1 MSGKAERGPTGP
13 KSKSL
18 FFSLC
23 LFLAAF
29 ISWSGASFL
38 TAAEAFRWTSLSHPL
53 RLESLS
59 VEQGLSQSSVFCTLQ
74 DRRGF
79 LWFGT
84 EDGLN
89 RYDGYSFRIF
99 RPDKND
105 PRSISSNFI
114 LSLAEDPR
122 GRIWVGTSGGGLN
135 MYDPESRTFKVFR
148 AGESSDS
155 LPNDVVACLLLDRQ
169 ERLWIGTEG
178 GLCMLDKTG
187 TLPENPSFQRID
199 LANTGSHITD
209 IYEDGRGGLW
219 IGTAAGEVARIEDSG
234 GRFHPASVMS
244 GFVEVTAVG
253 DDGGIL
259 LVGTPNGLFLVDP
272 ERHSRSAVL
281 PRPEDPSS
289 ISHAYIRRIYRD
301 RGGLLWIGTD
311 GGGLN
316 KMIFDRERARY
327 VFTRYQHDPSNPSGL
342 KSNAIE
348 SLYEDRSGVL
358 WIGTYLAGLN
368 KLVFT
373 RAEGK
378 DRDRERFAQFW
389 HIPGSAGSL
398 PGGAVTSFCEDRRGE
413 LWVGTEGGGIR
424 RLSPDQNPWSP
435 ARFQVVSDI
444 RGRPVDVGDT
454 VVTVLL
460 ADSRGSVWVG
470 TFRGGLTKLMLSD
483 DSSIPTQTDRF
494 TLQPGKP
501 GSLSSNFILSLHE
514 DSRGVLWVGTID
526 GGLCRFDPSA
536 QRFISYRTD
545 AADPGTISNDNVNV
559 ILDDGPE
566 TLWIGTISGLNL
578 MNVSTG
584 RFVRFLPDPARPGS
598 LPHPFIRSLRRDRKG
613 DLWVGTNGGGLC
625 RLVRQGTSPED
636 WTFEIFSSSNAGL
649 PNNVIYGILEDEA
662 GLLWLSTN
670 KGLARFDPVSR
681 RVRSFTRSDG
691 LQGDEFNRGA
701 YFKSRSGELFFGGG
715 NGFNVFHPDDVRD
728 NETAP
733 DVAIVALQL
742 FNQDVPIGPL
752 PDKRTLLP
760 RPIPY
765 IDRLNLS
772 YADKII
778 TFEFAALHFVSP
790 VQNRYSY
797 RMEGLEENWNN
808 VGGRRFATY
817 TTLPPGD
824 YVFHVRAANGDGVW
838 NMDGQR
844 IRIHIKPP
852 FWKTRWFIAL
862 VLLSFLGLV
871 LAVYRV
877 RVAGL
882 KRRGR
887 ELERIVEQK
896 THELREMSLT
906 DPLTGL
912 RNRRFLTEVL
922 STDIQ
927 AFLDF
932 KKYVLSSGKSRRGM
946 NEVSVFGVFM
956 LDIDHFKQLND
967 RFGHEAGDRF
977 LTEFAQLLKDS
988 IRLDDV
994 VVRTGGE
1001 EFLVVLKNTD
1011 IAYLDLFATKILA
1024 KIAEQSFLLSEG
1036 TSPKIHK
1043 TCSVGYSAFPLID
1056 AEPDK
1061 YTFEQI
1067 MMLADQALY
1076 YAKAHGRNQ
1085 AVRVLAGPARP
1096 ETPEQAEKLIKNL
1109 EYGEQKGYVVKKVF
1123 RSTGGESSGPG
1134 TPG

>member
-1 MSGKAERGPTGP
+1 MSGKADRRPTGP

-29 ISWSGASFL
+29 ISWPGASFL
-38 TAAEAFRWTSLSHPL
+38 AAAETFRWASLSHPL
-53 RLESLS
+53 RLGSLS
-59 VEQGLSQSSVFCTLQ
+59 VEQGLSQSSVFCALQ

-99 RPDKND
+99 RPDVND
-105 PRSISSNFI
+105 PGAISSNFI

-135 MYDPESRTFKVFR
+135 MYDPESETFKVFR
-148 AGESSDS
+148 SGESSDS
-155 LPNDVVACLLLDRQ
+155 LPNNVIACLLLDRQ
-169 ERLWIGTEG
+169 ERLWIGTEV

-187 TLPENPSFQRID
+187 ALPENPSFYRID
-199 LANTGSHITD
+199 LADTGSNIAAIH
-209 IYEDGRGGLW
+209 EDGRGSLW
-219 IGTAAGEVARIEDSG
+219 IGTATGQVARIEDSG
-234 GRFHPASVMS
+234 GRFHPVSGMS
-244 GFVEVTAVG
+244 GFEQVTAVG
-253 DDGGIL
+253 DDGGVL
-259 LVGTPNGLFLVDP
+259 LVGTPNGLFLADP

-316 KMIFDRERARY
+316 KMMFDREHARY
-327 VFTRYQHDPSNPSGL
+327 VFSRYQHDPSNPSGL
-342 KSNAIE
+342 RSNAIE

-373 RAEGK
+373 RSEGK

-424 RLSPDQNPWSP
+424 TLSPVQNPWSP
-435 ARFQVVSDI
+435 ARFQVI
-444 RGRPVDVGDT
+444 NGARGRPVDIGDT
-454 VVTVLL
+454 VVTALL
-460 ADSRGSVWVG
+460 ADSHGSVWVG
-470 TFRGGLTKLMLSD
+470 TYLGGLTRIMLSD
-483 DSSIPTQTDRF
+483 DSSRPTQTARF
-494 TLQPGKP
+494 TLKP

-526 GGLCRFDPSA
+526 GGLCRFDSSIR
-536 QRFISYRTD
+536 RFISYRTA

-566 TLWIGTISGLNL
+566 TLWVGTINGLNL

-584 RFVRFLPDPARPGS
+584 RFVRFLSDPARPGS
-598 LPHPFIRSLRRDRKG
+598 LPNPFIRSLRRDRKG

-636 WTFEIFSSSNAGL
+636 WTFKVFSSSNAGL
-649 PNNVIYGILEDEA
+649 PNDVIYGILEDEA

-670 KGLARFDPVSR
+670 KGLARFDPVSQSI
-681 RVRSFTRSDG
+681 RSFTRAQG

-733 DVAIVALQL
+733 SVAIVALQL
-742 FNQDVPIGPL
+742 FNQNVPIGPL

-765 IDRLNLS
+765 ADSLDLS

-778 TFEFAALHFVSP
+778 TFEFAALHFTSP
-790 VQNRYSY
+790 GQNRYSY

-838 NMDGQR
+838 SMDGQH
-844 IRIHIKPP
+844 IHVHIKPP

-871 LAVYRV
+871 LAVYRL

-932 KKYVLSSGKSRRGM
+932 KKYVLSFRNSRRGLD
-946 NEVSVFGVFM
+946 EVSVFGVFM

-977 LTEFAQLLKDS
+977 LTEFAQLLKGS
-988 IRLDDV
+988 IRKNDV

-1001 EFLVVLKNTD
+1001 EFLVVLKNAD
-1011 IAYLDLFATKILA
+1011 VAYLDLFATKILA

-1061 YTFEQI
+1061 YNFEQI

-1096 ETPEQAEKLIKNL
+1096 ETPEQAEKLLKNL
-1109 EYGEQKGYVVKKVF
+1109 EYGEQKGYIVKKVF
-1123 RSTGGESSGPG
+1123 LTSGGESSCPG

>member
-1 MSGKAERGPTGP
+1 
-13 KSKSL
+13 
-18 FFSLC
+18 
-23 LFLAAF
+23 
-29 ISWSGASFL
+29 
-38 TAAEAFRWTSLSHPL
+38 
-53 RLESLS
+53 
-59 VEQGLSQSSVFCTLQ
+59 
-74 DRRGF
+74 
-79 LWFGT
+79 
-84 EDGLN
+84 
-89 RYDGYSFRIF
+89 
-99 RPDKND
+99 
-105 PRSISSNFI
+105 
-114 LSLAEDPR
+114 
-122 GRIWVGTSGGGLN
+122 
-135 MYDPESRTFKVFR
+135 
-148 AGESSDS
+148 
-155 LPNDVVACLLLDRQ
+155 
-169 ERLWIGTEG
+169 
-178 GLCMLDKTG
+178 
-187 TLPENPSFQRID
+187 
-199 LANTGSHITD
+199 
-209 IYEDGRGGLW
+209 
-219 IGTAAGEVARIEDSG
+219 
-234 GRFHPASVMS
+234 
-244 GFVEVTAVG
+244 
-253 DDGGIL
+253 
-259 LVGTPNGLFLVDP
+259 
-272 ERHSRSAVL
+272 
-281 PRPEDPSS
+281 
-289 ISHAYIRRIYRD
+289 
-301 RGGLLWIGTD
+301 
-311 GGGLN
+311 
-316 KMIFDRERARY
+316 
-327 VFTRYQHDPSNPSGL
+327 
-342 KSNAIE
+342 
-348 SLYEDRSGVL
+348 
-358 WIGTYLAGLN
+358 
-368 KLVFT
+368 
-373 RAEGK
+373 
-378 DRDRERFAQFW
+378 
-389 HIPGSAGSL
+389 
-398 PGGAVTSFCEDRRGE
+398 
-413 LWVGTEGGGIR
+413 
-424 RLSPDQNPWSP
+424 
-435 ARFQVVSDI
+435 
-444 RGRPVDVGDT
+444 
-454 VVTVLL
+454 
-460 ADSRGSVWVG
+460 
-470 TFRGGLTKLMLSD
+470 
-483 DSSIPTQTDRF
+483 
-494 TLQPGKP
+494 
-501 GSLSSNFILSLHE
+501 
-514 DSRGVLWVGTID
+514 LWVGTID

-536 QRFISYRTD
+536 RRFISYRTD

-566 TLWIGTISGLNL
+566 TLWVGTISGLNL

-838 NMDGQR
+838 NMDGQH

-862 VLLSFLGLV
+862 VLLSFLCLV

-1109 EYGEQKGYVVKKVF
+1109 EYGEQKGYIVKKVF
-1123 RSTGGESSGPG
+1123 RSSGGESSGPG

>member
-1 MSGKAERGPTGP
+1 MSGKADRRPTGP
-13 KSKSL
+13 KSESL

-29 ISWSGASFL
+29 ISWPGASFPA
-38 TAAEAFRWTSLSHPL
+38 AAEAFRWASLSHPL
-53 RLESLS
+53 RLGSLT

-99 RPDKND
+99 RPDVND

-135 MYDPESRTFKVFR
+135 MYDPERETFKVFR

-169 ERLWIGTEG
+169 ERLWIGTEV
-178 GLCMLDKTG
+178 GLCILDKTG
-187 TLPENPSFQRID
+187 ELPENPSFHRID
-199 LANTGSHITD
+199 LADTGSNIAAIH
-209 IYEDGRGGLW
+209 EDGRGGLW
-219 IGTAAGEVARIEDSG
+219 IGTATGQVARIEDSG

-244 GFVEVTAVG
+244 GFEQVTAVG

-289 ISHAYIRRIYRD
+289 ISHTYIRRIYRD

-316 KMIFDRERARY
+316 KMMFDRERARY
-327 VFTRYQHDPSNPSGL
+327 VFTRYQQDPSNPSGL
-342 KSNAIE
+342 RSNAIE

-373 RAEGK
+373 RSEGK
-378 DRDRERFAQFW
+378 DRDQERFAQFW
-389 HIPGSAGSL
+389 HIHGSAGSL
-398 PGGAVTSFCEDRRGE
+398 PGGAVTSFCEDRQGE

-424 RLSPDQNPWSP
+424 RLSPVQNPLSP
-435 ARFQVVSDI
+435 ARFQVINDA
-444 RGRPVDVGDT
+444 RGKPVDIGDT
-454 VVTVLL
+454 VVTALL
-460 ADSRGSVWVG
+460 ADSHGSVWVG
-470 TFRGGLTKLMLSD
+470 TYLGGLTRITLAD
-483 DSSIPTQTDRF
+483 DSSLAPQTARF
-494 TLQPGKP
+494 TLQPGKL
-501 GSLSSNFILSLHE
+501 GGLSSNFILSLHE
-514 DSRGVLWVGTID
+514 DSRGGLWVGTID

-536 QRFISYRTD
+536 RRFISYLTD

-566 TLWIGTISGLNL
+566 TLWVGTISGLNL

-584 RFVRFLPDPARPGS
+584 RFVRFLPDPGRPGS
-598 LPHPFIRSLRRDRKG
+598 LPNPFIRSLHRDHKG

-625 RLVRQGTSPED
+625 RLIRQGTSPED
-636 WTFEIFSSSNAGL
+636 WTFKIFSSSNAGL
-649 PNNVIYGILEDEA
+649 PNDVIYGILEDGA

-681 RVRSFTRSDG
+681 SIRSFTLSHG
-691 LQGDEFNRGA
+691 LQGDEFGRGA

-715 NGFNVFHPDDVRD
+715 NGFNVFHPDDIRD

-733 DVAIVALQL
+733 EVAIVALQL
-742 FNQDVPIGPL
+742 LNQDVPIGPL

-790 VQNRYSY
+790 GQNRYSY

-844 IRIHIKPP
+844 IHVHIKPP

-932 KKYVLSSGKSRRGM
+932 KKYVLSSRNSRRGLD
-946 NEVSVFGVFM
+946 EVSVFGVFM

-977 LTEFAQLLKDS
+977 LTEFAQLLKCS
-988 IRLDDV
+988 IRLNDV

-1011 IAYLDLFATKILA
+1011 VAYLDLFATKILA

-1036 TSPKIHK
+1036 TSSKIHK

-1061 YTFEQI
+1061 YNFEQI

-1096 ETPEQAEKLIKNL
+1096 ETPEQAEKLLKNL
-1109 EYGEQKGYVVKKVF
+1109 EYGEQKGYVIKKVF
-1123 RSTGGESSGPG
+1123 RMSGDESSCPG

>member
-1 MSGKAERGPTGP
+1 LFVGLCFFLGALISSPGV
-13 KSKSL
+13 SSL
-18 FFSLC
+18 N
-23 LFLAAF
+23 AM
-29 ISWSGASFL
+29 
-38 TAAEAFRWTSLSHPL
+38 EEFRWTNLSHPL
-53 RLESLS
+53 LLGRLS

-99 RPDKND
+99 RPDAND

-114 LSLAEDPR
+114 LSLAEDPS
-122 GRIWVGTSGGGLN
+122 GQIWVGTSGGGLN
-135 MYDPESRTFKVFR
+135 RYNPESETFKVFR
-148 AGESSDS
+148 TGESSDS
-155 LPNDVVACLLLDRQ
+155 LPNNVITCLFLDRK
-169 ERLWIGTEG
+169 ERLWIGTEA

-187 TLPENPSFQRID
+187 ILAENPSLLRID
-199 LANTGSHITD
+199 LAETGSHITA
-209 IYEDGRGGLW
+209 IHEDGHGGLW
-219 IGTAAGEVARIEDSG
+219 IGTASGQVARIEDSDKG
-234 GRFHPASVMS
+234 FRPASVMS
-244 GFVEVTAVG
+244 GFEEVTAVG

-259 LVGTPNGLFLVDP
+259 LVGTPDGLFLVDP

-289 ISHAYIRRIYRD
+289 ISHAYVRRIYRD

-342 KSNAIE
+342 RSNAIE
-348 SLYEDRSGVL
+348 SLYEDGNGVL

-389 HIPGSAGSL
+389 HIPGSADSL
-398 PGGAVTSFCEDRRGE
+398 QNGAVASFCEDRQGG

-424 RLSPDQNPWSP
+424 RLSPDQNPRSP
-435 ARFQVVSDI
+435 ARFQVISDA
-444 RGRPVDVGDT
+444 RGRPVDTGDT
-454 VVTVLL
+454 VATTLL

-470 TFRGGLTKLMLSD
+470 TFRGGLTRITLSD
-483 DSSIPTQTDRF
+483 DPSRPTQTVRF

-501 GSLSSNFILSLHE
+501 GGLSSNFVLSLHE

-526 GGLCRFDPSA
+526 GGLCRFDPA
-536 QRFISYRTD
+536 ARKFISYRTD
-545 AADPGTISNDNVNV
+545 ATGADPGTISNDNVNV

-566 TLWIGTISGLNL
+566 TLWVGTISGLNL

-598 LPHPFIRSLRRDRKG
+598 LPNPFIRSLHRDHKG

-625 RLVRQGTSPED
+625 RLVRQGTSPGN

-649 PNNVIYGILEDEA
+649 PNDVIYGILEDEA

-681 RVRSFTRSDG
+681 SVRSFTRPDG

-701 YFKSRSGELFFGGG
+701 YFKSRSGELFFGGS

-733 DVAIVALQL
+733 KVAIVALQL
-742 FNQDVPIGPL
+742 FNQNVPIGPL

-765 IDRLNLS
+765 ADRLDLS

-778 TFEFAALHFVSP
+778 TFEFAALHFTSP
-790 VQNRYSY
+790 GQNRYSY

-844 IRIHIKPP
+844 ISVHIIPP
-852 FWKTRWFIAL
+852 FWKTRWFVAL
-862 VLLSFLGLV
+862 VLLSFLGLT
-871 LAVYRV
+871 LAVYRF
-877 RVAGL
+877 RIAGL

-896 THELREMSLT
+896 TRELRDMSLT

-922 STDIQ
+922 SPDIR

-932 KKYVLSSGKSRRGM
+932 KKYVISSKNSRRGL
-946 NEVSVFGVFM
+946 NEVNVFGVFM

-977 LTEFAQLLKDS
+977 LTEFAQLLKGS
-988 IRLDDV
+988 IRSNDV
-994 VVRTGGE
+994 VVRMGGE

-1011 IAYLDLFATKILA
+1011 IAYLDLFAMKILG
-1024 KIAEQSFLLSEG
+1024 KIAEQAFVLSGVESR
-1036 TSPKIHK
+1036 TIYK
-1043 TCSVGYSAFPLID
+1043 TCSVGYSAFPLVD
-1056 AEPDK
+1056 DEPDR
-1061 YTFEQI
+1061 YAFEQI
-1067 MMLADQALY
+1067 IMLADQALY

-1085 AVRVLAGPARP
+1085 AVRVLAGPERP
-1096 ETPEQAEKLIKNL
+1096 ENAEQTEKLLRNL
-1109 EYGEQKGYVVKKVF
+1109 EYGEQKGYIETKTFHK
-1123 RSTGGESSGPG
+1123 
-1134 TPG
+1134 

>member
-1 MSGKAERGPTGP
+1 MSGKADRRPTGP
-13 KSKSL
+13 KRKSL
-18 FFSLC
+18 FFSFC
-23 LFLAAF
+23 LFFAAF
-29 ISWSGASFL
+29 IVRPGASFPA
-38 TAAEAFRWTSLSHPL
+38 AAEAFRWASLSHPL
-53 RLESLS
+53 RLGSLS

-99 RPDKND
+99 RPDVND
-105 PRSISSNFI
+105 PGAISSNFI

-122 GRIWVGTSGGGLN
+122 GRIWVGTSGEGLN
-135 MYDPESRTFKVFR
+135 MYDPESETFKVFR

-155 LPNDVVACLLLDRQ
+155 LPNDVITCLLLDRQ
-169 ERLWIGTEG
+169 ERLWIGTEV
-178 GLCMLDKTG
+178 GLCLLDKTG
-187 TLPENPSFQRID
+187 TLPENPSIHRID
-199 LANTGSHITD
+199 LADTGSNIAAIH
-209 IYEDGRGGLW
+209 EDGRGGLW
-219 IGTAAGEVARIEDSG
+219 IGTATGQVVRIEDSG
-234 GRFHPASVMS
+234 GRFHPVSVMS
-244 GFVEVTAVG
+244 GFEQVTAVG
-253 DDGGIL
+253 DDAGVL
-259 LVGTPNGLFLVDP
+259 LVGTPNGLFLADP

-316 KMIFDRERARY
+316 KMMFDRERARY
-327 VFTRYQHDPSNPSGL
+327 VFSRYQHDPSNAAGL
-342 KSNAIE
+342 RSNAIE

-373 RAEGK
+373 RSEGK
-378 DRDRERFAQFW
+378 DRDRERFVQFR

-398 PGGAVTSFCEDRRGE
+398 PSGAVTSFCEDRRGE

-424 RLSPDQNPWSP
+424 RLSPVQNPWSP
-435 ARFQVVSDI
+435 ARFQVINDAQ
-444 RGRPVDVGDT
+444 GRPVEIGDT
-454 VVTVLL
+454 VVTALL
-460 ADSRGSVWVG
+460 ADSHGSVWVG
-470 TFRGGLTKLMLSD
+470 TYLGGLTRITLSG
-483 DSSIPTQTDRF
+483 DSSRPTQTARF
-494 TLQPGKP
+494 TLKP
-501 GSLSSNFILSLHE
+501 GEPGGLSSNFILSLHE

-536 QRFISYRTD
+536 RRFISYRTD

-559 ILDDGPE
+559 ILDAGPE
-566 TLWIGTISGLNL
+566 TLWVGTISGLNL

-598 LPHPFIRSLRRDRKG
+598 LPNPFIRSLRRDRKG

-625 RLVRQGTSPED
+625 RLVRRGTSPED

-649 PNNVIYGILEDEA
+649 PNDVIYGILEDEA

-681 RVRSFTRSDG
+681 SVRSFTRAHG
-691 LQGDEFNRGA
+691 LQGDEFGRGA
-701 YFKSRSGELFFGGG
+701 FLKSRSGELFFGGG

-733 DVAIVALQL
+733 EVAIVALQL
-742 FNQDVPIGPL
+742 FNQNVPIGPL
-752 PDKRTLLP
+752 PDKRSLLP
-760 RPIPY
+760 RSIPY
-765 IDRLNLS
+765 ADRLDLS

-778 TFEFAALHFVSP
+778 TFEFAALNFVSP
-790 VQNRYSY
+790 SLNRYSY

-844 IRIHIKPP
+844 IHVHIKPP

-862 VLLSFLGLV
+862 VLLSFLSLV

-877 RVAGL
+877 RFAGL

-887 ELERIVEQK
+887 ELERLVDQK

-932 KKYVLSSGKSRRGM
+932 KNYVLSSRNNRRGLSEA
-946 NEVSVFGVFM
+946 NVFGVFM

-977 LTEFAQLLKDS
+977 LMEFAQLLKGS
-988 IRLDDV
+988 IRKNDV

-1001 EFLVVLKNTD
+1001 EFLVVLKNAD
-1011 IAYLDLFATKILA
+1011 IAYLDLFTTKILA
-1024 KIAEQSFLLSEG
+1024 KIAERSFVL
-1036 TSPKIHK
+1036 
-1043 TCSVGYSAFPLID
+1043 
-1056 AEPDK
+1056 AEPDR

-1096 ETPEQAEKLIKNL
+1096 ETPEQAEKLLKNL
-1109 EYGEQKGYVVKKVF
+1109 EYGEQKGYIIKKVF
-1123 RSTGGESSGPG
+1123 RASGGESSCPEAPG
-1134 TPG
+1134 

>member
-1 MSGKAERGPTGP
+1 MRGKAERRPARS

-23 LFLAAF
+23 FFFGAF
-29 ISWSGASFL
+29 ISSPGVSSL
-38 TAAEAFRWTSLSHPL
+38 NAAEEFRWANLSHPL
-53 RLESLS
+53 RLGSLT

-99 RPDKND
+99 RPGAND
-105 PRSISSNFI
+105 PRSISSNYI
-114 LSLAEDPR
+114 LSLVEDPS
-122 GRIWVGTSGGGLN
+122 GLIWVGTSGGGLD
-135 MYDPESRTFKVFR
+135 MYNPESETFKIFR
-148 AGESSDS
+148 PGESSDS
-155 LPNDVVACLLLDRQ
+155 LPNDVINCLFLDRK
-169 ERLWIGTEG
+169 ERLWIGTEA
-178 GLCMLDKTG
+178 GLCVLDRSG
-187 TLPENPSFQRID
+187 GLPENPSFRRIE
-199 LANTGSHITD
+199 LADTGSNITA
-209 IYEDGRGGLW
+209 IHEDRRGGLW
-219 IGTAAGEVARIEDSG
+219 IGTATGQVARIEDSDKG
-234 GRFHPASVMS
+234 FRPVSVLS
-244 GFVEVTAVG
+244 GFEQVTAVG
-253 DDGGIL
+253 DDGGVL
-259 LVGTPNGLFLVDP
+259 LVGTPNGLFLADP

-289 ISHAYIRRIYRD
+289 ISHTYIRRIYRD

-316 KMIFDRERARY
+316 KMMFDRERARY
-327 VFTRYQHDPSNPSGL
+327 VFARYQHDPSNASGL
-342 KSNAIE
+342 RSNAIE

-358 WIGTYLAGLN
+358 WIGTYLSGLN

-373 RAEGK
+373 RSEGN
-378 DRDRERFAQFW
+378 DRDQERFAQFW
-389 HIPGSAGSL
+389 HIPGEAGSL
-398 PGGAVTSFCEDRRGE
+398 PGGAVASFCEDRQGK
-413 LWVGTEGGGIR
+413 LWVGTEGGGLCV
-424 RLSPDQNPWSP
+424 LSHDQNPWSP
-435 ARFQVVSDI
+435 ARFQVVSDT

-454 VVTVLL
+454 VVTALL
-460 ADSRGSVWVG
+460 ADSHGSIWVG
-470 TFRGGLTKLMLSD
+470 TYRGGLTKLMLSGN
-483 DSSIPTQTDRF
+483 SSIPVQTDRF

-501 GSLSSNFILSLHE
+501 GSLSSNFILEIHE
-514 DSRGVLWVGTID
+514 DSRGVLWIGTID
-526 GGLCRFDPSA
+526 GGLNRFDAST
-536 QRFISYRTD
+536 QRFISYRTN
-545 AADPGTISNDNVNV
+545 AADPGTISNDNVNT
-559 ILDDGPE
+559 ILDDGPD
-566 TLWIGTISGLNL
+566 TLWVGTINGLNL
-578 MNVSTG
+578 LNVSTG

-598 LPHPFIRSLRRDRKG
+598 LPNPFIRSLHRDHKG
-613 DLWVGTNGGGLC
+613 DIWIGTNGGGLC

-636 WTFEIFSSSNAGL
+636 WTFKVFSSSSAGL
-649 PNNVIYGILEDEA
+649 PNDVIYGILEDGA
-662 GLLWLSTN
+662 GRLWLSTN
-670 KGLARFDPVSR
+670 KGLARFDPVNGS
-681 RVRSFTRSDG
+681 VRSFTRAHG
-691 LQGDEFNRGA
+691 LQGDEFSRGA
-701 YFKSRSGELFFGGG
+701 FFESRTGELFFGGG

-733 DVAIVALQL
+733 EVAIVALQL

-752 PDKRTLLP
+752 PDKRTLLA
-760 RPIPY
+760 RSIPY
-765 IDRLNLS
+765 SDRLNLS

-778 TFEFAALHFVSP
+778 TFEFAALNFVSP
-790 VQNRYSY
+790 SLNRYSY
-797 RMEGLEENWNN
+797 RMEGLEEKWNN
-808 VGGRRFATY
+808 VGTRRIATF

-824 YVFHVRAANGDGVW
+824 YVFHVRASNGDGIW

-844 IRIHIKPP
+844 ILIHIKPP
-852 FWKTRWFIAL
+852 FWKTRWFVAIAIF
-862 VLLSFLGLV
+862 SFLGLI
-871 LAVYRV
+871 LAVFRV
-877 RVAGL
+877 RIANL

-932 KKYVLSSGKSRRGM
+932 KKYVLSSRNSRRGL

-977 LTEFAQLLKDS
+977 LREFGRLLKDS
-988 IRLDDV
+988 IRLNDV

-1011 IAYLDLFATKILA
+1011 IAYLDLFATKILG
-1024 KIAEQSFLLSEG
+1024 KIAEQSFVLSEVEG
-1036 TSPKIHK
+1036 RTIHK
-1043 TCSVGYSAFPLID
+1043 TCSVGYSAFPLVD
-1056 AEPDK
+1056 AEPDR
-1061 YTFEQI
+1061 YNFDQI
-1067 MMLADQALY
+1067 IMLADQALY

-1085 AVRVLAGPARP
+1085 AVRVLAGSERP
-1096 ETPEQAEKLIKNL
+1096 ENPEQTEKLLRNL
-1109 EYGEQKGYVVKKVF
+1109 EYGEQKGYIETKIFYQPKE
-1123 RSTGGESSGPG
+1123 GSSGPIS
-1134 TPG
+1134 